1 MSSGPYDDLLRAE
14 QHRIRVLSDKRI
26 SDINDEV
33 NTEVSISTEKNKER
47 LEAEMAANKDVMSKV
62 AMAQAE
68 LLQTAVDAWK
78 AEEMEKIK
86 KNPLAYIKTNTA
98 TESMETALSTDQESS
113 SSTSVEE
120 EFI

>member
-1 MSSGPYDDLLRAE
+1 
-14 QHRIRVLSDKRI
+14 
-26 SDINDEV
+26 
-33 NTEVSISTEKNKER
+33 
-47 LEAEMAANKDVMSKV
+47 MAANKDVMSKV

-120 EFI
+120 ELSDKENL